1 MSHICILSEQNDLTR
16 DIASQLARAGHSVDI
31 IGGNDGF
38 VRQAREKHYDLVLL
52 GIDHRPSISRVT
64 ELSKHI
70 KKETS
75 LPLMA
80 LVSQDALGRLE
91 GRLPLDD
98 FVITPCDI
106 RELLLRIS
114 RLLQS
119 NQTRDEGKIIA
130 CGGLTVN
137 LVKCEVTLAGKIIPL
152 TYREYQL
159 LRFLMNYRGRV
170 FSREELL
177 NSVWGDDY
185 YGGDRT
191 VDVHIRRL
199 RSKLENPHQVFIETV
214 RNIGYRFRE
223 DN

>member
-80 LVSQDALGRLE
+80 LVSQDVLGRLE

-119 NQTRDEGKIIA
+119 NQIRDEGKIIA

-137 LVKCEVTLAGKIIPL
+137 LAKCEVTLAGKIIPL